1 MLQGDAIREITLE
14 GPGAGGIETASAVV
28 ADITSVIGTM
38 HTGFLQN
45 DAAWRSLPML
55 PPGDNRSPFYFRLSV
70 KDRPGAL
77 AQVAEELA
85 QREISIA
92 RLLQHQNGDGAS
104 LHVVTHQARA
114 GALDD
119 ALAALGDLLGR
130 AQPLEA
136 AAGRLRS
143 RRRGAGVGIERSD
156 LGRRRPGCRSAKARR
171 RSSRRG
177 GSPRRSAASCT

>member
-1 MLQGDAIREITLE
+1 
-14 GPGAGGIETASAVV
+14 
-28 ADITSVIGTM
+28 VIGTM

-45 DAAWRSLPML
+45 DAAWRSLPIL

-70 KDRPGAL
+70 KARPVEH

-114 GALDD
+114 GALED
-119 ALAALGDLLGR
+119 ALAALGELSDVHSRSKPLPVVSDRGVSELGW
-130 AQPLEA
+130 A
-136 AAGRLRS
+136 
-143 RRRGAGVGIERSD
+143 
-156 LGRRRPGCRSAKARR
+156 
-171 RSSRRG
+171 
-177 GSPRRSAASCT
+177 